1 MLLRCN
7 QGSPNGKS
15 LLFGEKQEK
24 LAGDF
29 LSGMF
34 FAMLIRRF
42 LCCFVSALALAYGG
56 GGIPSATATEQPAL
70 SSPWMADLTWLE
82 LRTAMERGVNTA
94 ILPLGGIEARGSH
107 LVLGANNAV
116 LTHIATQAARQDG
129 ATVIAPVLPFAPEIS
144 EEDLGTLR
152 WPGTLHISPDSIASA
167 VAEVAA
173 SLKIHGI
180 HHLVLLTN
188 QTAAANALRETAQAL
203 NKTWA
208 VEGVVV
214 GLADVSRDESFETS
228 LLARFGIPAS
238 DAGDHGGVIETA
250 EMLACCSEGVRQS
263 TLPRTPAAVEAS
275 GASGRPDRA
284 TSEIGRESLS
294 HKVSVVVSTVNEVRA
309 VAAEILADQ
318 AAEDAKEAA
327 KSTMDKKEAPNPE

>member
-1 MLLRCN
+1 MN
-7 QGSPNGKS
+7 TVMP
-15 LLFGEKQEK
+15 
-24 LAGDF
+24 
-29 LSGMF
+29 M
-34 FAMLIRRF
+34 RRF
-42 LCCFVSALALAYGG
+42 LSRFASALVLALACG
-56 GGIPSATATEQPAL
+56 GGITTAAGAAEKPAL
-70 SSPWMADLTWLE
+70 VSPWLAEMTWLE
-82 LRTAMERGVNTA
+82 LRTAMEQGVNTA
-94 ILPLGGIEARGSH
+94 LLPLGGIEARGSH

-116 LTHIATQAARQDG
+116 LSAIATRAAKEDG

-144 EEDLGTLR
+144 DEDLGKLR

-173 SLKIHGI
+173 SLKLHGI

-188 QTAAANALRETAQAL
+188 QPAAADALRETAQAL

-214 GLADVSRDESFETS
+214 GLADVSRDEAFETS
-228 LLARFGIPAS
+228 LLRRFGVPA
-238 DAGDHGGVIETA
+238 DQAGDHGGVIETA
-250 EMLACCSEGVRQS
+250 EMLACCNEGVRQS

-284 TSEIGRESLS
+284 TSEIGRESLT
-294 HKVSVVVSTVNEVRA
+294 HKVSVVVSTLNEVRA

-318 AAEDAKEAA
+318 AKMDAEEAA
-327 KSTMDKKEAPNPE
+327 KANAEKQGEGKKEAPVPE